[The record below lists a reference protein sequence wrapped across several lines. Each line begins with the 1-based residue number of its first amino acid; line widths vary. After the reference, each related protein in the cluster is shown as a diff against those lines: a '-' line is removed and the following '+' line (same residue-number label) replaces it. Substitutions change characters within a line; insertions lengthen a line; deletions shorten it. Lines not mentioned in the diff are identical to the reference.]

1 VYLDDDSWEAASTW
15 GTADTNGTSHVYVEN
30 NEFLDVLQTVDIASS
45 SRSVI
50 RKNFG
55 SGWSIIHHG
64 NETGHRAGARY
75 AETWGNTFT
84 KDSTVKC
91 APDLPTGVTSFTNV
105 RSGSLR
111 FFNNAVPNMDSQ
123 AWGTIHELNFSLEN
137 LRRATGPYAC
147 WTGGYPTP
155 HQTGW
160 GYVTGATT
168 VATPGQVD
176 RPNATQDLEPI
187 LVWGNSGT
195 GNYNTP
201 RIINYPCNVGDPWSC
216 DGGTAACSARDSA
229 NNYVVNNREY
239 YLANA
244 NYASSPTTGI
254 GSGNRSA
261 RPSTCT
267 AGTYWFSTDQGG
279 NWDPDNAN
287 ANDGALDKCTGDA
300 WTNDF
305 YIPKTYPHTLAVADG
320 GGGGGDVES
329 PVVSITA
336 PLNAATVAGTIS
348 VTATASDNVGVSG
361 VQFKLDGNDL
371 GAEDTS
377 APFSIS
383 WDTTGASEGSHAL
396 TAVARDAAANTTT
409 STTITVTVD
418 NIAPH
423 PRSKGKSTTKGNA
436 TVK

>member
-1 VYLDDDSWEAASTW
+1 
-15 GTADTNGTSHVYVEN
+15 
-30 NEFLDVLQTVDIASS
+30 
-45 SRSVI
+45 
-50 RKNFG
+50 
-55 SGWSIIHHG
+55 
-64 NETGHRAGARY
+64 
-75 AETWGNTFT
+75 
-84 KDSTVKC
+84 
-91 APDLPTGVTSFTNV
+91 
-105 RSGSLR
+105 
-111 FFNNAVPNMDSQ
+111 
-123 AWGTIHELNFSLEN
+123 
-137 LRRATGPYAC
+137 
-147 WTGGYPTP
+147 
-155 HQTGW
+155 
-160 GYVTGATT
+160 
-168 VATPGQVD
+168 
-176 RPNATQDLEPI
+176 
-187 LVWGNSGT
+187 VWGNSGT